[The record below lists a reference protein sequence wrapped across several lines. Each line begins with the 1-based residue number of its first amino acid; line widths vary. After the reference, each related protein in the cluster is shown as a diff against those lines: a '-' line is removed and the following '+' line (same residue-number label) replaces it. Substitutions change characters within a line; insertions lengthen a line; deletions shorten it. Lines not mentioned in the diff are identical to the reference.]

1 MTVCYN
7 FHRGGYMLNICI
19 CDDEKIQRSEL
30 KSIIS
35 TQLELKGLDF
45 SIHEC
50 ESGESLNLMLI
61 KDNNYLDIIF
71 LDIEMSGLNGIET
84 ARNIRELN
92 DKVVIIFVT
101 GFSDYV
107 FDGYEVKALNYILK
121 PYKKEKIV
129 HGLFQAVKQV
139 ENINHDF
146 FIVQL
151 NSSSYKINLRD
162 VIYFSSD
169 KRKIK
174 VITKENTYEFYAKL
188 DDIEK
193 EMPSYYVRIH
203 NRYLVNLNFVVAIEN
218 NYVDANS
225 EKLPI
230 SRTRYQKVM
239 IAFAKS
245 MLS

>member
-1 MTVCYN
+1 
-7 FHRGGYMLNICI
+7 MLNVCI

-35 TQLELKGLDF
+35 TQLELKGIDF

-50 ESGESLNLMLI
+50 ENGESLELMLI
-61 KDNNYLDIIF
+61 KDNNYFHIIF
-71 LDIEMSGLNGIET
+71 LDVEMDGINGVET
-84 ARNIRELN
+84 ARKIRELN
-92 DKVVIIFVT
+92 DKVVIIFIT

-129 HGLFQAVKQV
+129 DVLFQALKQV
-139 ENINHDF
+139 ENIQHDF

-151 NSSSYKINLRD
+151 NSNSYKISLRNI
-162 VIYFSSD
+162 IYFVSD

-203 NRYLVNLNFVVAIEN
+203 NRYLVNLNFVGAIEN
-218 NYVDANS
+218 NYADANG

-230 SRTRYQKVM
+230 SRTRYQEVM

>member
-1 MTVCYN
+1 
-7 FHRGGYMLNICI
+7 MLNVCI

-35 TQLELKGLDF
+35 TQLELKGIDF

-50 ESGESLNLMLI
+50 ENGESLELMLI
-61 KDNNYLDIIF
+61 KDNNYFDIIF
-71 LDIEMSGLNGIET
+71 LDVEMDGINGVET
-84 ARNIRELN
+84 ARKIRELN
-92 DKVVIIFVT
+92 DKVVIIFIT

-121 PYKKEKIV
+121 PYKNEKIV
-129 HGLFQAVKQV
+129 DVLFQALKQV
-139 ENINHDF
+139 ENIQHDF

-151 NSSSYKINLRD
+151 NSNSYKISLRNI
-162 VIYFSSD
+162 IYFVSD

-203 NRYLVNLNFVVAIEN
+203 NRYLVNLNFVGAIEN
-218 NYVDANS
+218 NYADANG

-230 SRTRYQKVM
+230 SRTRYQEVM